1 MHFPASQKKFV
12 LMFLGVFATV
22 SLIFTTWAMTRVSAW
37 IVYHDPVWIQMSQE
51 EATLEHGLAE
61 VFFGVGH
68 GGFLVIIEAFCGIA
82 FLVLLWHTL
91 YRHEHTSPKDAS

>member
-51 EATLEHGLAE
+51 GATLEHGLAE
-61 VFFGVGH
+61 AFFGVGH
-68 GGFLVIIEAFCGIA
+68 GGFLVIIEAVCGIA

-91 YRHEHTSPKDAS
+91 YRHEHTSPKDAA